1 MRLNPASQVGGTHWV
16 RGRGL
21 LVSRGSARQVER
33 QDMTAAELSPRDPM
47 SSWEEDVLA
56 SPRGLVSS
64 KQDRADKTNLLPQP
78 LPGKPNPRKQEQE
91 ARVRP
96 TTPPANGARHR
107 STNQYDAGAPGPPTR
122 AVSDYTQ
129 HPPDAN
135 EGASRQEMAPARP
148 PATCPTTTTE
158 VLQEDAPPHQ
168 HLAAR
173 IPSNE
178 ALAARLQQLEQAARR
193 KDEELEAALQQ
204 RCACCAQA
212 LHESAARV
220 KALEDKEA
228 HLTAELGDARCVQ
241 AQSSH
246 ARMRAELQ
254 HEAAGAVGAALA
266 AAETRVY
273 IQTYR
278 DR

>member
-33 QDMTAAELSPRDPM
+33 QDMTAAKLSPRDPM

-64 KQDRADKTNLLPQP
+64 KQDRSDKTNLLPQP

-96 TTPPANGARHR
+96 TTPPANGAH
-107 STNQYDAGAPGPPTR
+107 
-122 AVSDYTQ
+122 
-129 HPPDAN
+129 AN
-135 EGASRQEMAPARP
+135 TGASRQEMAQARP

-178 ALAARLQQLEQAARR
+178 DLAARLQQLEQAARR
-193 KDEELEAALQQ
+193 KDEELGRPPRLIPA
-204 RCACCAQA
+204 
-212 LHESAARV
+212 
-220 KALEDKEA
+220 
-228 HLTAELGDARCVQ
+228 
-241 AQSSH
+241 
-246 ARMRAELQ
+246 
-254 HEAAGAVGAALA
+254 
-266 AAETRVY
+266 
-273 IQTYR
+273 
-278 DR
+278 